1 MKRSTFPPS
10 LYGMLLILGLMS
22 GLWAPIALA
31 QDAPAEVTA
40 EETARADGATVEEDG
55 APPEEDEATA
65 EEDGAA
71 AEVLEEAAPEEAES
85 PWSTGMI
92 TSMSALLIGG
102 FSAVLGIWVDRDKSR
117 PLAFAVV
124 MSILIT
130 TAIGVG
136 ATQSYLDAVSAI
148 QQKEDL
154 NRMLSMVGEIAE
166 SSGDESLAALLKS
179 EGGPE
184 VTITPE
190 AEPAVPAENDAVD
203 ETAEAAESADADAD
217 VNP

>member
-10 LYGMLLILGLMS
+10 LYGMLLLLGLMS

-31 QDAPAEVTA
+31 QDAPAEVTV
-40 EETARADGATVEEDG
+40 EETVEEDG
-55 APPEEDEATA
+55 TTVEEDGATA
-65 EEDGAA
+65 EEDGATA
-71 AEVLEEAAPEEAES
+71 AVLADAAPEEAES
-85 PWSTGMI
+85 PWSTGLI

-130 TAIGVG
+130 TAISVG
-136 ATQSYLDAVSAI
+136 ATQSYLDAVDAI

-166 SSGDESLAALLKS
+166 SSGDESLIALLKS

-184 VTITPE
+184 VTITPQAE
-190 AEPAVPAENDAVD
+190 PVAEPAVPAENAAVG
-203 ETAEAAESADADAD
+203 EPAEPADAD

>member
-1 MKRSTFPPS
+1 MKRCTFPPS
-10 LYGMLLILGLMS
+10 LYGMLLLLGLMS

-31 QDAPAEVTA
+31 QDAPAEVTV
-40 EETARADGATVEEDG
+40 EETVEEDG
-55 APPEEDEATA
+55 TTVEEDGATA
-65 EEDGAA
+65 EEDGATA
-71 AEVLEEAAPEEAES
+71 AVLADAAPEEAES
-85 PWSTGMI
+85 PWSTGLI

-130 TAIGVG
+130 TAISVG
-136 ATQSYLDAVSAI
+136 ATQSYLDAVDAI

-166 SSGDESLAALLKS
+166 SSGDESLIALLKS

-184 VTITPE
+184 VTITPQAE
-190 AEPAVPAENDAVD
+190 PVAEPAVPAENAAVG
-203 ETAEAAESADADAD
+203 EPAEPANAD

>member
-1 MKRSTFPPS
+1 
-10 LYGMLLILGLMS
+10 MLLLLGLMS

-31 QDAPAEVTA
+31 QDAPAEVTV
-40 EETARADGATVEEDG
+40 EETVEEDG
-55 APPEEDEATA
+55 TTVEEDGATA
-65 EEDGAA
+65 EEDGATA
-71 AEVLEEAAPEEAES
+71 AVLADAAPEEAES
-85 PWSTGMI
+85 PWSTGLI

-130 TAIGVG
+130 TAISVG
-136 ATQSYLDAVSAI
+136 ATQSYLDAVDAI

-166 SSGDESLAALLKS
+166 SSGDESLIALLKS

-184 VTITPE
+184 VTITPQAE
-190 AEPAVPAENDAVD
+190 PVAEPAVPAENAAVG
-203 ETAEAAESADADAD
+203 EPAEPANAD